1 MFSTSINDFIEAL
14 SVTLADQFKDDSNTQ
29 RDISWFDDESNIG
42 PIIDGLENFL
52 KLIPNI
58 ELSDNK
64 RMELRQKVIIK
75 AKAKVERGG
84 GENVHIG
91 KFETWLNEKK
101 QKEIGWENGE
111 FITYRDR
118 YFEYLKKYKSRSN
131 EILSKSKKST
141 LRCIQKIGNPKGNS
155 SFNSRGLVIGP
166 VQGGKTEH
174 FNGVIASAFD
184 AGYHL
189 VIVLSGIMEDL
200 RRQTQQR
207 IINDVIGSYDGGNPT
222 GAELVTKFG
231 VLGKFNEQTVRVLT
245 SSENDFNAN
254 VASGEINLSSSKTLL
269 VCKKNY
275 GILKQVLVYLEKQA
289 GQRNDEIPI
298 LIIDDEADNATL
310 NNLSDKG
317 KTINSGF
324 KGQTLASKINGRVR
338 AILNIFSRNA
348 YIGYTASP
356 FANILQNREV
366 EAQIEP
372 VTFEHNNKIYIFEVG
387 NALFPKDF
395 IELITPP
402 PNYIGLK
409 QLFDTKEELNKLE
422 PMFEFIRD
430 DLESF
435 PKFVDKKTMVPV
447 KTRVKGARST
457 KKYDPFPEKLP
468 KSLIDA
474 IFCFILSV
482 AIRKTRTKSLRETP
496 YYQPHNTML
505 IHISRFIPWQNKT
518 KLLIEKEIEKIS
530 SKISEENP
538 SESNGIYQTLER
550 YFNTYFANSLTVG
563 INDYLPQ
570 DYSDDFMSVV
580 SFDEIKPL
588 LTNTVDEIECVALNS
603 DTGESLIYKKESPK
617 TYLAVGGN
625 RLSRGFT
632 LEGLSVCYFVRDANY
647 ADTLLQMA
655 RWFGYRMGYL
665 DCCKLFTTKDTVE
678 KFNSIST
685 TVESLEETIIDLSQR
700 QPDTVTPHNYAL
712 KVETDQ
718 NVIKLTRPSIL
729 RNTKMRKVDFEDH
742 LEQTTS
748 FSINPRNIEKAYQA
762 VSNLIKKHSKNFCKD
777 SPTMMVNRTVDSDF
791 VLELMNCKR
800 TFYNTNLKEIGNFIK
815 ACNKDGNLTDW
826 SVAIKITGDGAEI
839 ESSDFGFEDIK
850 MNSVV
855 RRITGKEEGTY
866 WKSGIAD
873 LLSDDPTF
881 RAGGR
886 NANIISSSDLK
897 IATDN
902 QKLIDEAESQWK
914 KDNNGKSIPEK
925 VYRHLMSPKQGVLIL
940 YLIDSQGIFK
950 KKNGKVIEELE
961 TIHKEF
967 NTRKPLIGLVI
978 GIPKMANSPTVDY
991 VEDKDIG
998 LYVNGDIEENED
1010 PDIDIEELHEVL

>member
-1 MFSTSINDFIEAL
+1 MSSTAINDFIEAL
-14 SVTLADQFKDDSNTQ
+14 SVTLADRFKDETNTQ

-42 PIIDGLENFL
+42 PVIEGLEIIS
-52 KLIPNI
+52 KLMPNI

-64 RMELRQKVIIK
+64 KMELRQKVIIK

-84 GENVHIG
+84 GENIHIG
-91 KFETWLNEKK
+91 RFETWLTEKK
-101 QKEIGWENGE
+101 QKKIGWENGE
-111 FITYRDR
+111 INTYRDR

-131 EILSKSKKST
+131 ETLSKSKKSS
-141 LRCIQKIGNPKGNS
+141 LRCIQKIGNPRGNS

-222 GAELVTKFG
+222 GAELVKKFG
-231 VLGKFNEQTVRVLT
+231 VLGKLNEHTVRVLT

-275 GILKQVLVYLEKQA
+275 GILQQILVYLEKQA
-289 GQRNDEIPI
+289 GQRNHEIPM

-317 KTINSGF
+317 KAITPGYE
-324 KGQTLASKINGRVR
+324 GPTLASKINARVR
-338 AILNIFSRNA
+338 AILYIFSRNA

-356 FANILQNREV
+356 FANILQNRET
-366 EAQIEP
+366 EALIEP
-372 VTFEHNNKIYIFEVG
+372 VAFEHKNKSYKFEIG
-387 NALFPKDF
+387 DALFPRDF

-409 QLFDTKEELNKLE
+409 QLFDTKEELNKLD
-422 PMFEFIRD
+422 PMFEFIWD

-435 PKFVDKKTMVPV
+435 PKFVDKETMVPL

-496 YYQPHNTML
+496 FYQPHNTML

-518 KLLIEKEIEKIS
+518 KILIEKEIKSIS

-538 SESNGIYQTLER
+538 SQPNGIYQTLQK

-563 INDYLPQ
+563 INEYLPQ
-570 DYSDDFMSVV
+570 DYNDDFMSVV
-580 SFDEIKPL
+580 TFEEIKPL
-588 LTNTVDEIECVALNS
+588 LTKTIDEIECVALNS
-603 DTGESLIYKKESPK
+603 DTGESLMYKKESPK

-665 DCCKLFTTKDTVE
+665 DCCKLFTTNDTIK

-700 QPDTVTPHNYAL
+700 QPDTVTPQNYAL
-712 KVETDQ
+712 KVETNP

-742 LEQTTS
+742 LEQTTN
-748 FSINPRNIEKAYQA
+748 FSLNSLNIEKAYQS
-762 VSNLIKKHSKNFCKD
+762 VSSLIKKQSKNFRKE
-777 SPTMMVNRTVDSDF
+777 SSTMMVYRKVDSDF
-791 VLELMNCKR
+791 VLKLIDCKR
-800 TFYNTNLKEIGNFIK
+800 TFYNTNLKEIGNFISE
-815 ACNKDGNLTDW
+815 CNKNGNLTDW
-826 SVAIKITGDGAEI
+826 TVAIKITGDGAKV
-839 ESSDFGFEDIK
+839 ESSDFGFKDIRI
-850 MNSVV
+850 NSVV
-855 RRITGKEEGTY
+855 RRITGKEGGTY
-866 WKSGIAD
+866 HKSAIAD

-897 IATDN
+897 IATEN
-902 QKLIDEAESQWK
+902 QNLIDKAENQWK

-940 YLIDSQGIFK
+940 YLIDSHGIFK

-961 TIHKEF
+961 TLHKEF
-967 NTRKPLIGLVI
+967 TTTKPLIGLVI
-978 GIPKMANSPTVDY
+978 GIPKIANSPTVDY
-991 VEDKDIG
+991 AEDKDIG
-998 LYVNGDIEENED
+998 LYVNGDAGENED
-1010 PDIDIEELHEVL
+1010 PDIDIEELHGIL